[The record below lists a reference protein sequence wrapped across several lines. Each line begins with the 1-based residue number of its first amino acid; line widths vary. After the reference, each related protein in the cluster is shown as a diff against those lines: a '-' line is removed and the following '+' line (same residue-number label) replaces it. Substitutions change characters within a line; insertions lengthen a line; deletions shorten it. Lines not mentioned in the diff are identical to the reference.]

1 MSHRILIVD
10 DSSSVRFA
18 LADYLRGLGH
28 SVDCAVEREEAE
40 ALLVNRRYS
49 IIISDLR
56 LTSVHGAEGLE
67 LIDLAR
73 EVCPETPSILLTAYA
88 SSELEREASRRGA
101 TVVLQKPKPLAEV
114 AQVVTALLE
123 VAS

>member
-10 DSSSVRFA
+10 DSNSVRFA

-40 ALLVNRRYS
+40 ALLVSRRYS
-49 IIISDLR
+49 LVVADLR
-56 LTSVHGAEGLE
+56 LTAVHGVEGLE

-73 EVCPETPSILLTAYA
+73 EVCPGTRSVLLTAYA
-88 SSELEREASRRGA
+88 SREIEREASRRGA
-101 TVVLQKPKPLAEV
+101 AAVLQKPKPLAEV
-114 AQVVTALLE
+114 AQVLTALLE
-123 VAS
+123 ETA

>member
-40 ALLVNRRYS
+40 ALLVSRRYS
-49 IIISDLR
+49 VVIADLR

-67 LIDLAR
+67 VINLAR
-73 EVCPETPSILLTAYA
+73 EVCPGARSVLLTAYA
-88 SSELEREASRRGA
+88 SKEIEREASRRGA
-101 TVVLQKPKPLAEV
+101 SAVIQKPKPLAEV
-114 AQVVTALLE
+114 VQVVTALLKE
-123 VAS
+123 AS